1 MVIPVTPFREFRIMA
16 FFLTRWKPSSL
27 LLLGAA
33 GVGFVACIIL
43 APLRPDPPFPLA
55 ASDDPALLRPD
66 VDPTAVGA
74 PGDFVEAAATDPVL
88 ALEMALDR
96 TQKELLTY
104 TCRMAKHETLN
115 GTVHPAELAFCKFR
129 QEPFSV
135 FMEWEQGKDQA
146 DASLFVRDRYDN
158 KILVRPA
165 VPYKLYVLK
174 KLGRFYAE
182 VKPNS
187 SEARNASRYNIL
199 EFGIE
204 RGAQRTWSAWKTAA
218 LDPSRPRASYLGLRK
233 VPELDNQLCHTFH
246 RVCNPPEEEGL
257 TDITIYLNDRGM
269 QVGSV
274 LKAGGTMLGTYFFRD
289 LVINPPLTDADFD
302 PEVLRK

>member
-1 MVIPVTPFREFRIMA
+1 MA
-16 FFLTRWKPSSL
+16 FFLARWKASSFL
-27 LLLGAA
+27 LLVA
-33 GVGFVACIIL
+33 VGILFVAFIML
-43 APLRPDPPFPLA
+43 APFRPDPPFPLA

-66 VDPTAVGA
+66 LAAAVTDKYR
-74 PGDFVEAAATDPVL
+74 DFVEAAQKDPVL

-96 TQKELLTY
+96 TQKELVTY

-115 GTVHPAELAFCKFR
+115 GKPRPAEVAFCKFR

-135 FMEWEQGKDQA
+135 YMEWEEGKDQA
-146 DASLFVRDRYDN
+146 DASLFVREQYAN

-165 VPYKLYVLK
+165 VPYKLKALK
-174 KLGRFYAE
+174 LLGRYYAE
-182 VKPNS
+182 VKPTD
-187 SEARNASRYNIL
+187 SEARAASRYNII

-204 RGAQRTWSAWKTAA
+204 RGAQRTWSAWKIAA
-218 LDPSRPRASYLGLRK
+218 SDPARPKASYLGVRK
-233 VPELDNQLCHTFH
+233 IPELDNQPCHTFH

-274 LKAGGTMLGTYFFRD
+274 LKAGDTVLGTYYFRD
-289 LVINPPLTDADFD
+289 LVINAPLTEADFV
-302 PEVLRK
+302 PEVLKK